1 MHGALDDTICAIATP
16 PGEGGIGVIRVS
28 GLHALDVAAQ
38 VILPR
43 SGKLLHEL
51 VSHKMTVADVC
62 APAITA
68 GTVRGEQLPAR
79 FVIDEALVV
88 VMKGPHSYT
97 GEDVVEVQCH
107 GGPVVL
113 DQLCRGLLAAGA
125 RLAEPGEFTRRA
137 FLNGRL
143 DLAQAE
149 AVLDTI
155 RAKTARSLTIA
166 QSQRRG
172 ELSREVELIRSDLV
186 TALAHIEAALDFGD
200 EDITFVG
207 KAELCGLLE
216 ATGFKLQRLV
226 ESGNEGRI
234 LREGAVVAILG
245 RPNVGKSSL
254 LNALL
259 RSDRAIVTPIPGTT
273 RDVLEELVS
282 IEGIPVRLVDTAG
295 IRHTDDPVEAEG
307 IRRSR
312 LAWQDADL
320 ALILLDGSEGLSDD
334 DRSLLSSCEAA
345 HVILVLNKCDLPRQL
360 SRAQLEALSP
370 GHGGMVDISATMRLG
385 LDELRGTIRTRL
397 MTSGLESR
405 EGVLVTNLRHID
417 ACSRA
422 LLGVRQAQQSVA
434 DDRAGELIAVDLRIA
449 ADALGEITGVIT
461 TDDILERIFSEFCI
475 GK

>member
-16 PGEGGIGVIRVS
+16 PGEGGIGVVRVS

-38 VILPR
+38 VVLPR

-51 VSHKMTVADVC
+51 DSHKMTVADVC
-62 APAITA
+62 SPGLSPAIDQA
-68 GTVRGEQLPAR
+68 GQSPAR
-79 FVIDEALVV
+79 SVIDEALVV
-88 VMKGPHSYT
+88 VMMGPRSYT

-107 GGPVVL
+107 GGPLVL

-125 RLAEPGEFTRRA
+125 RLAEPGEFTKRA

-155 RAKTARSLTIA
+155 HAKTARSLTVA

-207 KAELCGLLE
+207 KAELLGLLE
-216 ATGFKLQRLV
+216 ATRYKLHRLL
-226 ESGNEGRI
+226 ESGKEGRI

-295 IRHTDDPVEAEG
+295 IRRTDDPVEAEG

-320 ALILLDGSEGLSDD
+320 ALLLLDGSESLSDED
-334 DRSLLSSCEAA
+334 LSLVSSCEAA
-345 HVILVLNKCDLPRQL
+345 DVILVVNKCDLPRQL
-360 SRAQLEALSP
+360 SRGQLEAVCP
-370 GHGGMVDISATMRLG
+370 DHGGIVDISATTRIG
-385 LDELRGTIRTRL
+385 LEELRGTICEHL
-397 MTSGLESR
+397 MTSRLESR
-405 EGVLVTNLRHID
+405 DGVLVTNLRHTD
-417 ACSRA
+417 ACARA
-422 LLGVRQAQQSVA
+422 LQGVEQAQQSVVA
-434 DDRAGELIAVDLRIA
+434 DRAGELIAVDLRIA

>member
-43 SGKLLHEL
+43 SGKLLHQL
-51 VSHKMTVADVC
+51 VSHKMTIADVC
-62 APAITA
+62 APALTA
-68 GTVRGEQLPAR
+68 GRAHGEQLPAR

-155 RAKTARSLTIA
+155 RAKSARSLTAA

-172 ELSREVELIRSDLV
+172 ELSCEVELIRADLV

-207 KAELCGLLE
+207 KAELLRLLE
-216 ATGFKLQRLV
+216 ATRFKLQRLV
-226 ESGNEGRI
+226 ESGKEGRI

-259 RSDRAIVTPIPGTT
+259 RIDRAIVTPIPGTT

-282 IEGIPVRLVDTAG
+282 IDGIPVRLVDTAG
-295 IRHTDDPVEAEG
+295 IRQTDDPVEAEG

-320 ALILLDGSEGLSDD
+320 ALILLNGSEALTEQDL
-334 DRSLLSSCEAA
+334 SLLSSGEIAGA
-345 HVILVLNKCDLPRQL
+345 ILVVNKSDLPRQF
-360 SRAQLEALSP
+360 SRAQLEALCP
-370 GHGGMVDISATMRLG
+370 DHGSIVEISATMRLG
-385 LDELRGTIRTRL
+385 LDELRGTIRRRL
-397 MTSGLESR
+397 MTSELESR
-405 EGVLVTNLRHID
+405 EGVLVTNLRHAD

-422 LLGVRQAQQSVA
+422 LSGVEQAQQSVA
-434 DDRAGELIAVDLRIA
+434 ADRAGELIALDLRIA